1 MKNVIKYSLIIGS
14 LLIISFFLGK
24 CSTLGERKQ
33 IINNLEAARDSVHTF
48 IIEVDGLKYKT
59 TQKDAIILSQKDAI
73 AAGIL
78 ERERL
83 KALHMKEVV
92 ANAELKATISILRDS
107 LKIPPETIII
117 TIKDTAGIAHDYVKL
132 PFVLLKE
139 NGPDLKLTAG
149 MNKNRTAYYDLKV
162 PVYGE
167 MSIGYVRDGFLK
179 TKPVGIFT
187 SDNPNLTINSM
198 DILIVKDEKKFYQK
212 TWFHMLTGAILF
224 ETAKHYL
231 LK

>member
-1 MKNVIKYSLIIGS
+1 MKNIIKYSLLIGS
-14 LLIISFFLGK
+14 LLIIAFFLGK

-33 IINNLEAARDSVHTF
+33 IISNLEAARDSVKHF
-48 IIEVDGLKYKT
+48 AIEINGIKVEAV
-59 TQKDAIILSQKDAI
+59 QKDAIILSQKDAI
-73 AAGIL
+73 AVGIL

-83 KALHMKEVV
+83 KVLHMKEVV
-92 ANAELKATISILRDS
+92 ANAELKGMISILRDS
-107 LKIPPETIII
+107 LKLPPETIIV
-117 TIKDTAGIAHDYVKL
+117 TIKDTSGISHDYVKL

-167 MSIGYVRDGFLK
+167 MTIGYVRDGFLK
-179 TKPVGIFT
+179 RKPVGIFT
-187 SDNPNLTINSM
+187 SSNPNLTINSM

-212 TWFHMLTGAILF
+212 TWFHMLAGAVIF
-224 ETAKHYL
+224 ETGRALIK
-231 LK
+231 